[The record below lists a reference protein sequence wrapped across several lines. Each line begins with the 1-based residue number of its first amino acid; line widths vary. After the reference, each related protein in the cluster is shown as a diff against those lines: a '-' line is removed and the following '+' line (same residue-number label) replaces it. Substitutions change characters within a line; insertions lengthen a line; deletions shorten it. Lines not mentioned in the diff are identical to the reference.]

1 MSTIIN
7 NYPVFEDSQVL
18 TSGQLNQMIKYLDQ
32 QNRLTRVSLIGMG
45 IVCGMKVSCE
55 TVDSKTTLTISKGVG
70 VTSEGFLIGIGDCPT
85 TRYREYNMP
94 DTVSYPPFEHE
105 DLKLYELLTE
115 TAITKPEEVITDLDE
130 SFLSDKVVLLYLECF
145 DKDLKSCLGKSCD
158 ELGIDRIFTLRKL
171 LITKEQLEDLVWPET
186 EGGKADASY
195 PDKHL
200 LPPYL
205 WTRPLMDTE
214 VDNYYEMGVRYLSA
228 LTSDT
233 FLTMLAQTYDI
244 YEPILAKVY
253 EENPFT
259 SAIITDKIEEI
270 TTYTEEFLAME
281 EPIYGVQYIYDFVKD
296 LGLAY
301 NEFRDVSYHL
311 SSVCC
316 PDMDRF
322 PKHLMLGE
330 ACGGEEDMCVPLKYR
345 NEFVGSPVLS
355 QQQDLVEKVSF
366 LHKRMVLMIEVLDLD
381 RLRKPEEWPL
391 KITPSCEK
399 KGTLSQRTIPIY
411 YDTKKESAYENLD
424 TLENTWNY
432 EIYRRCY
439 DSDYPK
445 QLSYDNHEFDKDP
458 EHPITTPL
466 AFELDQFNFLRIEGI
481 LAKPVEEVK
490 KEISDA
496 KAKWNLSFDV
506 KAVYFG
512 DLLKGKSIPDCL
524 IADLQPDYAIW
535 RNKLLLILNNIVRA
549 NKSAEEA
556 VLNRREYGEAF
567 GEMTHRKKTSAKART
582 SYSSHADTLFDM
594 QEFANISGKMM
605 DFNQLSR
612 KVFEAEIKLAGVS
625 KRAKAKRSA
634 SFTTAEDTSIS
645 GLFSDLNNCLLGLIQ
660 AMPQDFKEFS
670 MEQWLEKYKCTLR
683 VYINLMK
690 FWSTYAVSNVLMIR
704 VMIILLIM
712 CLLFEVIKFFA
723 IYPYITI
730 RTLFDTLQERIDQL
744 AASLEFTNFLED
756 HPGMDHKAGVAPGD
770 TFILVYQSI
779 FEEYGK
785 ADEKTLALLE
795 KLEKQPLLGNKEQ
808 KLEVKEPGSEQ
819 LAKVFEEMHG
829 NVVADFTLPFIC
841 CDECGNLPH
850 TPLPLDPL
858 VVPICGIIGF
868 ADQKFSSYRPLSK
881 KVLNNL
887 YDPAVYKVSLISDP
901 RLGTAEL
908 TETSYLPD
916 PSKKSQV
923 LNYIVNPELVEQEKK
938 VNDKYIFIDEFEYQ
952 VTDESRNGEVIGK
965 DTITIFIPV
974 VRLEQAS
981 VTGRVTTTDA
991 SGNQVNVY
999 AATVSVVGTSL
1010 TATTQDDGTY
1020 ELQTV
1025 PVTELEM
1032 IALHPK
1038 FGEDRKKVTIVNG
1051 ENVVDFHLQPQVSF
1065 GVLTGT
1071 VLAKT
1076 DGGNRPI
1083 PGVVVSIDEL
1093 GKQAV
1098 TNNVGEYRFTEIPY
1112 GTFKVRA
1119 QYGDFQQEATA
1130 TVNQP
1135 NNVTNIV
1142 FELNVQSGII
1152 KGNVRGITA
1161 TSKEILLPGTIIEVY
1176 GSETFKKRKG
1186 LPQYTGETQ
1195 KDGSFSIDGISP
1207 GKYLVR
1213 ASHSGYYSEDQ
1224 AIEVKGRDTQ
1234 SANFIIRA
1242 TPKIDIQYDRMY
1254 KTYEIA
1260 SDTPEAKKIQDYY
1273 SSRMGNYKR
1282 EAEKIEEKLG
1292 GSELTAVNKANNAI
1306 REFSDAK
1313 DISVVKLNNEYNS
1326 IRNELVKGWKESSG
1340 EEKELHAE
1348 ALQNLTNAYLDRLA
1362 FTQPEKLTDTSTDV
1376 LKETG
1381 SIINDNEDLNVKEAV
1396 QNWLKTS
1403 EGYVTNDYR
1412 ANVKRYM
1419 NIK

>member
-130 SFLSDKVVLLYLECF
+130 TFLSDKVVLLYLECF

-186 EGGKADASY
+186 EGGKSDASY

-205 WTRPLMDTE
+205 WTRPLMDTD

-233 FLTMLAQTYDI
+233 FLPMLAQTYDV
-244 YEPILAKVY
+244 YEPLLAKVY

-259 SAIITDKIEEI
+259 SAIVADKIEEI
-270 TTYTEEFLAME
+270 TAYVEEFLAME

-296 LGLAY
+296 LSLAY

-330 ACGGEEDMCVPLKYR
+330 ACGGEEDICVPLKYR

-355 QQQDLVEKVSF
+355 QQHDLVEKVSF
-366 LHKRMVLMIEVLDLD
+366 LHKRMVLMIESLDLD

-411 YDTKKESAYENLD
+411 YDTKKESAYENLG

-490 KEISDA
+490 KKILDA
-496 KAKWNLSFDV
+496 KTKWNLSFDV

-512 DLLKGKSIPDCL
+512 DLLEEKAIPDCL

-549 NKSAEEA
+549 NKSAED
-556 VLNRREYGEAF
+556 VILSREDYGEVF
-567 GEMTHRKKTSAKART
+567 EITHRKAASSTSGTK
-582 SYSSHADTLFDM
+582 YSSASANFFNM
-594 QEFANISGKMM
+594 QFSEMSDEGKF
-605 DFNQLSR
+605 DFNHLSR
-612 KVFEAEIKLAGVS
+612 KVFDAEIRLADIS
-625 KRAKAKRSA
+625 KRAKAKKSA
-634 SFTTAEDTSIS
+634 SFTSKEDTSIR
-645 GLFSDLNNCLLGLIQ
+645 GLFADLNNCLLGLIK
-660 AMPQDFKEFS
+660 AMPEDFKNFS
-670 MEQWLEKYKCTLR
+670 MAEWLDKYKCVLN
-683 VYINLMK
+683 VYIRLMR

-704 VMIILLIM
+704 MMVILLIM
-712 CLLFEVIKFFA
+712 CMLFDVIKFFA

-730 RTLFDTLQERIDQL
+730 RTLYDALQERIDQL
-744 AASLEFTNFLED
+744 AASLEFPNFLKH
-756 HPGMDHKAGVAPGD
+756 HPGMGHKAGVSPGD
-770 TFILVYQSI
+770 TFILVYQSA
-779 FEEYGK
+779 FKKYGK
-785 ADEKTLALLE
+785 ADEKTRALLE
-795 KLEKQPLLGNKEQ
+795 RLEEIPLLGNQEQ
-808 KLEVKEPGSEQ
+808 KLQVKEPGSEQ
-819 LAKVFEEMHG
+819 LAKVFQEMYG
-829 NVVADFTLPFIC
+829 KVVADFTLPFIC

-858 VVPICGIIGF
+858 VLPICGIIGF
-868 ADQKFSSYRPLSK
+868 ADQKFASYRPLSK

-887 YDPAVYKVSLISDP
+887 YDPAVYKVSLLSDP
-901 RLGTAEL
+901 KLGTAEL
-908 TETSYLPD
+908 TEASYLPD
-916 PSKKSQV
+916 PAKVSQV
-923 LNYIVNPELVEQEKK
+923 LNYTVNPELVEQEKK
-938 VNDKYIFIDEFEYQ
+938 VNDSYIFIDEFEYQ
-952 VTDESRNGEVIGK
+952 VTDASRNGEVIGK
-965 DTITIFIPV
+965 DVITIFIPV
-974 VRLEQAS
+974 VREEQAS
-981 VTGRVTTTDA
+981 VAGKVTATDA
-991 SGNQVNVY
+991 AGNQVNVY
-999 AATVSVVGTSL
+999 EATVSVVGTSL
-1010 TATTQDDGTY
+1010 TATTRDDGTY
-1020 ELQTV
+1020 ELQMV
-1025 PVTELEM
+1025 PVANLEM
-1032 IALHPK
+1032 MALHPK
-1038 FGEDRKKVTIVNG
+1038 FGEARQKVTIVNG
-1051 ENVVDFHLQPQVSF
+1051 ENKVDFHLQPQVSF

-1071 VLAKT
+1071 VLVKT
-1076 DGGNRPI
+1076 DKGNQPI

-1093 GKQAV
+1093 GKQVV
-1098 TNNVGEYRFTEIPY
+1098 TNNVGEYRFTEVPY

-1119 QYGDFQQEATA
+1119 QYGDFQQVVTA
-1130 TVNQP
+1130 NINQP
-1135 NNVTNIV
+1135 NNVANIV
-1142 FELNVQSGII
+1142 FELNSRTGII

-1161 TSKEILLPGTIIEVY
+1161 TNKEILLPGTIIEVY
-1176 GSETFKKRKG
+1176 GSETFKKRSG
-1186 LPQYTGETQ
+1186 MPQYTGEVQ
-1195 KDGSFSIDGISP
+1195 KDGSFSIEGISP
-1207 GKYLVR
+1207 GKYLVK
-1213 ASHSGYYSEDQ
+1213 ASHSGYYSEEQ
-1224 AIEVKGRDTQ
+1224 AIDIKSRDTQ

-1242 TPKIDIQYDRMY
+1242 TPKIDIKYDRMY
-1254 KTYEIA
+1254 KSHEIA
-1260 SDTPEAKKIQDYY
+1260 PDTPEAKKIQDYY

-1282 EAEKIEEKLG
+1282 EAERIEEQLG
-1292 GSELTAVNKANNAI
+1292 GSEVTAVNKANNAI

-1313 DISVVKLNNEYNS
+1313 DISVVKLNNDYNG

-1340 EEKELHAE
+1340 QQKELYAE

-1362 FTQPEKLTDTSTDV
+1362 FIQPEKLTDTSKDL

-1412 ANVKRYM
+1412 ANVKRFM